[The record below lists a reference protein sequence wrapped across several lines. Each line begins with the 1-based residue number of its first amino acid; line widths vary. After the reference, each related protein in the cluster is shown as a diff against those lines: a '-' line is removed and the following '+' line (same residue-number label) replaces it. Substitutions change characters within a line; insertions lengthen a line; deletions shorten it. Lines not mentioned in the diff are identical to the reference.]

1 MDPRPLSLSICFMH
15 HPGSHLASGLRSRIY
30 KHYRRDP
37 HRNLGDGGLGLEIE
51 YRSEPASPSPEPI
64 PVDFGRSQATAVVAL
79 FDRELEGDA
88 RFRGYVDRVASAAMP
103 LFPRA
108 AFLAVAVDE
117 EGHRLACASQSGKW
131 QTLDARAW
139 SAEEFV
145 RRLFTAMDQ
154 HLCRLLAAYL
164 ESRRVPD
171 ASEALLR
178 RAFAR
183 KTQVF
188 LSHSKHDQDK
198 RGEVIARGLR
208 STLNDMGMDAFFDA
222 TDLPSG
228 VPWETALDDAAS
240 NHALVAIL
248 TDSYSSRT
256 WCRKEVL
263 AAKRAGMPILV
274 ANCIEDFEER
284 SFPYAG
290 NGPVVQMGS
299 DPGMRQGQIIG
310 RLFDELLRD
319 FVWRCHTIDP
329 PPPGVIFRPRSP
341 ELVSLAYL
349 EREIAGDG
357 SHNPVT
363 VVYPGAPLGVEETDL
378 FNAVAPHVRLAPFV
392 NWKAGLVT

>member
-1 MDPRPLSLSICFMH
+1 MDLRPLSLTVCFVH

-37 HRNLGDGGLGLEIE
+37 QKNLGDGGLGLEVE
-51 YRSEPASPSPEPI
+51 YRSEAASPATEPI
-64 PVDFGRSQATAVVAL
+64 PIDFGRSQATAIVAL
-79 FDRELEGDA
+79 FDRELVGDVG
-88 RFRGYVDRVASAAMP
+88 FRGYVERVASAAVP
-103 LFPRA
+103 LFPRT

-117 EGHRLACASQSGKW
+117 EGYRLARAAQSGKW
-131 QTLDARAW
+131 QTLDARTWAD
-139 SAEEFV
+139 EEFA

-164 ESRRVPD
+164 ESRLMPD
-171 ASEALLR
+171 ASDAILR

-183 KTQVF
+183 KAQVF

-198 RGEVIARGLR
+198 RGEMIARDLR
-208 STLNDMGMDAFFDA
+208 SALNDMGTDAFFDA

-228 VPWETALDDAAS
+228 VPWETVLDDAAS

-263 AAKRAGMPILV
+263 AAKRAGMPILI

-290 NGPVVQMGS
+290 NGPVVQMGP
-299 DPGMRQGQIIG
+299 DLGRRQAQIVG

-349 EREIAGDG
+349 EREIADDG
-357 SHNPVT
+357 SSNPVT
-363 VVYPGAPLGVEETDL
+363 LVYPGAPLGVEETDL
-378 FNAVAPHVRLAPFV
+378 FDAVAPHVRLAPFV
-392 NWKAGLVT
+392 SWKAGLVT